1 MRDLPP
7 RLRPVRCVG
16 TRARA
21 GTRAGT
27 RARARARS
35 RGRSDLSLAPAR
47 SRSDLDDSVGYW
59 FVQPTGAE
67 ECRVYYACDTTLRGW
82 VPGPVY
88 NLLGKTA
95 LKQTTT
101 WVNEEALKE
110 WSKLSRKGGAN
121 R

>member
-1 MRDLPP
+1 M
-7 RLRPVRCVG
+7 
-16 TRARA
+16 
-21 GTRAGT
+21 
-27 RARARARS
+27 
-35 RGRSDLSLAPAR
+35 
-47 SRSDLDDSVGYW
+47 
-59 FVQPTGAE
+59 QPTGSE

-101 WVNEEALKE
+101 WVNEEALVLI
-110 WSKLSRKGGAN
+110 WVDGWKGGWMDGWRDRSIA